1 MVRVFDSMVFEDET
15 TDRLQI
21 GIEGHGELS
30 AEQSRQVMHLCIK
43 LSLVHALVCSC
54 SLYFKTD
61 GLPSIHMYI
70 YIYLRQIATGPQMH
84 QFQSGLPA
92 VASGS
97 GTGGVPPPGDIPK
110 PKKAVP
116 YAKQLSSKIS
126 TSSAKLTELMAW
138 EAKVK
143 DCTTLLLV

>member
-1 MVRVFDSMVFEDET
+1 
-15 TDRLQI
+15 
-21 GIEGHGELS
+21 
-30 AEQSRQVMHLCIK
+30 
-43 LSLVHALVCSC
+43 
-54 SLYFKTD
+54 
-61 GLPSIHMYI
+61 
-70 YIYLRQIATGPQMH
+70 MH

-110 PKKAVP
+110 PKKSVP